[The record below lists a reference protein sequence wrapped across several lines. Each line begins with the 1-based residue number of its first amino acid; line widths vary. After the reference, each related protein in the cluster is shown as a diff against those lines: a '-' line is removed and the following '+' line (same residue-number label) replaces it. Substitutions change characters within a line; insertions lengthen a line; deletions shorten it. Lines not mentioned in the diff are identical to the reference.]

1 MCDKDGAQTAL
12 AGIGDRLDQILCCA
26 GIGEEEN
33 DVVFSGGGDGDG
45 LHMGIGYGNKLSAR
59 GGEEVRRL
67 HRDDHRAALTH
78 AQHPIRLFQEIR
90 RADII
95 LRADKLKCLRHGA
108 DIGGIKLLADIRKA
122 VIVEHLA
129 RERVEL
135 LRALGGGVGN
145 GETKGVIPLAPQ
157 AAAEAR
163 YGRLRHAACRGELG
177 YAHVLRFSLVRQHI
191 IRRLFFCGGE
201 IIILRTDP
209 LKYVCAALLH
219 TLLLCF
225 LFREQFPRHF
235 VCHDEHARQMER
247 PLER

>member
-1 MCDKDGAQTAL
+1 
-12 AGIGDRLDQILCCA
+12 
-26 GIGEEEN
+26 
-33 DVVFSGGGDGDG
+33 
-45 LHMGIGYGNKLSAR
+45 MGIGYGNKLSAR

-95 LRADKLKCLRHGA
+95 LRADKFKCLRHGA
-108 DIGGIKLLADIRKA
+108 DIGGIKLPADIRKA

-145 GETKGVIPLAPQ
+145 GETKGAIPLAPQ

-225 LFREQFPRHF
+225 YFESNSPAITSVMMSMRGRWNGPLNVEPLVEGSVGFPSRRRYPYHSPYALSAK
-235 VCHDEHARQMER
+235 CALQ
-247 PLER
+247 